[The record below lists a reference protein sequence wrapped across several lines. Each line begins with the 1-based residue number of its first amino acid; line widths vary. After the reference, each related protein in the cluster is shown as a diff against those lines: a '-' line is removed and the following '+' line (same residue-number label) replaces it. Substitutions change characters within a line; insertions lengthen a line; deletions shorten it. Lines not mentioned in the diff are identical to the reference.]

1 MTTNRPPEQI
11 TIYPADQR
19 GKSKHSWLDS
29 RHSFSFA
36 NFHDPQRMGVGPLR
50 VLNDD
55 WVQPGQGFGEHAH
68 RDMEIVSYVLS
79 GALEHR
85 DSAGNR
91 GVIKA
96 GEAQFMRAGSG
107 VTHSEFNASQTEPVH
122 FLQVWF
128 HPRTRGQRPA
138 YDQRPI
144 DLTKAGEFVTI
155 ASGHGEGIRIDAD
168 ASMRTAR
175 MEKGQEIRLPKHA
188 GRAYY
193 AFVIEGVVHTKGKEM
208 RKGDAMLILED
219 TYDAKA
225 AEASQVLLFSI
236 ALPRPAD
243 FRTTLG

>member
-1 MTTNRPPEQI
+1 MTTE
-11 TIYPADQR
+11 TTTTTTFYPADSR

-36 NFHDPQRMGVGPLR
+36 NFHDPERMGIGALR

-55 WVQPGQGFGEHAH
+55 WVKPAQGFGAHAH

-85 DSAGNR
+85 DSAGHG

-107 VTHSEFNASQTEPVH
+107 VTHSEQNASQTEPVH

-144 DLTKAGEFVTI
+144 DLGKTGEFVTI
-155 ASGHGEGIRIDAD
+155 ASSHGEGIQIDAD

-175 MEKGQEIRLPKHA
+175 LEKGQEIQLPKHE

-193 AFVIEGVVHTKGKEM
+193 AFVIDGAVTTKGQEM

-219 TYDAKA
+219 TYDVKA
-225 AEASQVLLFSI
+225 LEPAHVLLFNVR
-236 ALPRPAD
+236 LPRPAD
-243 FRTTLG
+243 FRTTLR